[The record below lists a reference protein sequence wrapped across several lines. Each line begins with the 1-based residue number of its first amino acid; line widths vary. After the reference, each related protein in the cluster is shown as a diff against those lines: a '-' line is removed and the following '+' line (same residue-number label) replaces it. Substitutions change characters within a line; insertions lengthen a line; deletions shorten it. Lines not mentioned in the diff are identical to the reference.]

1 MLLREVKLYSIE
13 SGYGLIYS
21 KLGAGFID
29 SSSN

>member
-1 MLLREVKLYSIE
+1 MLLREVKLYSI
-13 SGYGLIYS
+13 GNRYGFINS